1 MARKPF
7 KVVNDIDLSGNKL
20 IDVREIYR
28 SDYDGSDPAFRD
40 ILIRAGNDLTNNNEA
55 GGSVVIRSGTG
66 SARGDLKFL
75 LGSGVGNY
83 GLTILGSSATT
94 LQTENQD
101 VTIATGTAAT
111 KITSTVNSTG
121 PGSGSVQIAGGVY
134 IAKDLVLSG
143 GNIIAST
150 ATTWNL
156 LNTVATTVNAFGATT
171 TLNIGQT
178 GLGSTTVNIATAAST
193 SGTKAINIGTNGTT
207 GSTTTITIGTDA
219 GTSPSV
225 TLKGL
230 SINLGTSTAAAT
242 TVTVGGSVTGN
253 VLKIA
258 GTASGTANISS
269 DVTTGTV
276 NLLTEI
282 TTGTVNIAT
291 GGASVIQIGGAG
303 ATLLLGGT
311 TGTTTVNSQS
321 GASVDLFPTPATI
334 TAFSQ
339 STSLT
344 IGKDKA
350 GTTAIISDTFNVV
363 NATSVSISSDASD
376 AVSNHSISIGTSS
389 ADVNKTISIGT
400 LGTGTTTITIGA
412 TSASSTTTVNGN
424 IVLGDDASRSIS
436 LVGTITSAGF
446 SIANASSYK
455 TTILPGTNT
464 SNISVTLP
472 STTDQY
478 FTIGLRA
485 DGRIDMKSIMAG
497 NGSTALSPSD
507 GGILYS
513 DANGFQILSGVAT
526 AGRVLI
532 SGANAAPTWTGGTL
546 SIAASQSL
554 TVLLGNITITNGQS
568 ATASTLTIPSGPL
581 TFPEGIVAGDI
592 LYATGNGTLTR
603 LAKAAAGSV
612 LVSGDA
618 PSWDANPSITS
629 LTLSENLAVNGGT
642 ISSSASTFNLLN
654 TTVITANVL
663 GAATAITIGND
674 GSSASVIFP
683 TTKNAT
689 STTEAGVVIS
699 GGLGVAKAAY
709 FGTTV
714 DVAGATTLSSTLAVN
729 GNTLS
734 SSSATFNFLNATV
747 TTLNMLGASGATLNI
762 GANDTNTR
770 AVNIYGDMN
779 IGTSSKT
786 RTINHYGTF
795 NFGGPTGFK
804 IEWNSDTNSLD
815 FVKL

>member
-66 SARGDLKFL
+66 SARGNLKFL

-171 TLNIGQT
+171 ALNIGQT

-276 NLLTEI
+276 NLLTGI

-291 GGASVIQIGGAG
+291 GGASVIRIGGAG

-321 GASVDLFPTPATI
+321 GASVNLFPTPATI

-363 NATSVSISSDASD
+363 NATSVSISSN

-389 ADVNKTISIGT
+389 ANVNKTISIGT

-436 LVGTITSAGF
+436 LVGTITSDGF

-472 STTDQY
+472 STTGQY

-497 NGSTALSPSD
+497 NGSTALSPSN

-532 SGANAAPTWTGGTL
+532 SGANAAPTWTGGAL

-554 TVLLGNITITNGQS
+554 AVLLGNITITNGQS

-603 LAKAAAGSV
+603 LAKAAAGSI

-629 LTLSENLAVNGGT
+629 LTLSGNLAVNGGT

-663 GAATAITIGND
+663 RAATAITIGNN

-683 TTKNAT
+683 TTKDAT
-689 STTEAGVVIS
+689 STTVAGVVIS

-709 FGTTV
+709 FGNAV
-714 DVAGATTLSSTLAVN
+714 NVAGATTLSSTLAVN

-734 SSSATFNFLNATV
+734 SSSATFNLLNATV

-770 AVNIYGDMN
+770 AVNIYGNMN

-804 IEWNSDTNSLD
+804 IEWNSGTNSLD